1 MLYSW
6 LDLQTNKNLE
16 FSRLKK
22 TQDKYTV
29 DRLKILKKYNT
40 YEDFIK
46 IKYLKFKSF
55 LINDKISS
63 LFSEDGKKM
72 ALVLNKYPYILNKNI
87 KHYTLFSLKPLSYK
101 ELIDIFSSVPTENLL
116 IHINDK
122 KTRSIKNLWHC
133 HIFVKI
139 DLI

>member
-6 LDLQTNKNLE
+6 LDLQTNKNLK

-22 TQDKYTV
+22 TQDKYDV
-29 DRLKILKKYNT
+29 DRIKILKKYNT

-46 IKYLKFKSF
+46 IKYFKFKAF

-63 LFSEDGKKM
+63 LDNENGMKM
-72 ALVLNKYPYILNKNI
+72 ALVLNKYPYLLNKNI
-87 KHYTLFSLKPLSYK
+87 KHYTLFSLKPLSYY
-101 ELIDIFSSVPTENLL
+101 ELIDIFSSVPDNLL
-116 IHINDK
+116 IHINEK
-122 KTRSIKNLWHC
+122 KVQSIKNLWHC